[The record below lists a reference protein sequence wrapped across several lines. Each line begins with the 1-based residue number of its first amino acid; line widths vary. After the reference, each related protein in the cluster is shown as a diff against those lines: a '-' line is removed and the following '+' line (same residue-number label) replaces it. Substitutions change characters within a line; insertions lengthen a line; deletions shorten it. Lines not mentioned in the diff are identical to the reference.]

1 MKTLFRLLV
10 LVYVPENYIQ
20 DYFIRLDNDDTGK
33 LDITV
38 ELNGENVSG
47 KEIVVELNEIN
58 KKITLKTD
66 ENGIAHSSKK
76 ISLELWSPE
85 KPKLYD
91 VAITSG
97 NDKITDRI
105 GFRSIKV
112 DGNKL
117 LLNGEPIY
125 LRGINF
131 H

>member
-1 MKTLFRLLV
+1 M
-10 LVYVPENYIQ
+10 YVPENYIQ

-76 ISLELWSPE
+76 
-85 KPKLYD
+85 
-91 VAITSG
+91 
-97 NDKITDRI
+97 R
-105 GFRSIKV
+105 
-112 DGNKL
+112 
-117 LLNGEPIY
+117 
-125 LRGINF
+125 F